1 MKIIIFILLIFTI
14 SMNQSNAITVI
25 NEVMY
30 NPEGS
35 DNNKEF
41 IEIYSD
47 EIYDFSDY
55 IIEDS
60 SSNDILKLVKSSNSS
75 YSLIVEDGFDYSN
88 IDASIYTVGATIG
101 NDLNNDNDIIILR
114 NNESKIIDLFSYF
127 EDFGGDGKSL
137 ERILTNDYSNKI
149 ENWKES
155 NLITGTPGYE
165 NSILE
170 TDYNNLFINEFLP
183 DPIGNDDAN
192 IPDGE
197 WIEIYNDNNEDIDL
211 EGFFIEDDFGHK
223 ITISNTNTESTVIK
237 ENDFLLVY
245 ANSVSGFLNN
255 GGFER
260 IRLLYGNKVVDEI
273 SYSDS
278 KEGLSWS
285 KINNVWKLL
294 DPSPSEE
301 NIDTT
306 NPNKGYSSI
315 KINKIYTGTDNS
327 VSFGDEFEVRLEIY
341 KGNTT
346 KNAIEVWVE
355 DNNQKISRITNFNV
369 YGKFQNYTINI
380 PILLNPNC
388 NNKFSEGTYELIVEG
403 INQKDKEDIEV
414 RGFDK
419 KLCNDDVKETASN
432 KVETA
437 SVLLDKEDDPD
448 EQVIQ
453 NSERLIQN
461 KVIYESSDRKA
472 KNLGDYI
479 LIIALL
485 LIIIVILFRKDL

>member
-47 EIYDFSDY
+47 EIYDFSNY

-114 NNESKIIDLFSYF
+114 NN
-127 EDFGGDGKSL
+127 
-137 ERILTNDYSNKI
+137 KI

-155 NLITGTPGYE
+155 NLITGTPEYE

-419 KLCNDDVKETASN
+419 KLCNNDVKETETASN
-432 KVETA
+432 KVETT

-453 NSERLIQN
+453 NSERLI
-461 KVIYESSDRKA
+461 
-472 KNLGDYI
+472 
-479 LIIALL
+479 
-485 LIIIVILFRKDL
+485 

>member
-1 MKIIIFILLIFTI
+1 M
-14 SMNQSNAITVI
+14 
-25 NEVMY
+25 
-30 NPEGS
+30 
-35 DNNKEF
+35 
-41 IEIYSD
+41 
-47 EIYDFSDY
+47 
-55 IIEDS
+55 
-60 SSNDILKLVKSSNSS
+60 
-75 YSLIVEDGFDYSN
+75 
-88 IDASIYTVGATIG
+88 
-101 NDLNNDNDIIILR
+101 
-114 NNESKIIDLFSYF
+114 
-127 EDFGGDGKSL
+127 
-137 ERILTNDYSNKI
+137 
-149 ENWKES
+149 
-155 NLITGTPGYE
+155 
-165 NSILE
+165 
-170 TDYNNLFINEFLP
+170 
-183 DPIGNDDAN
+183 
-192 IPDGE
+192 
-197 WIEIYNDNNEDIDL
+197 
-211 EGFFIEDDFGHK
+211 
-223 ITISNTNTESTVIK
+223 
-237 ENDFLLVY
+237 
-245 ANSVSGFLNN
+245 
-255 GGFER
+255 
-260 IRLLYGNKVVDEI
+260 LYGNKVVDEI

-419 KLCNDDVKETASN
+419 KLCNDDFKETASN